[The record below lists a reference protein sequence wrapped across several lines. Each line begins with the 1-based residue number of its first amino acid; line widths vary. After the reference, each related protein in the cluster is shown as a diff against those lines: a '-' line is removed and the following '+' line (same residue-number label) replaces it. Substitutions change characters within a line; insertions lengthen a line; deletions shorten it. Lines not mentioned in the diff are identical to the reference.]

1 MKDKMITEIQS
12 KMAWLLS
19 YRELEELGKVI
30 TAVFSSIELVMAVED
45 SNHNAISN
53 NELLQVFLSAKRL
66 EGCSE
71 KSIKYYEL
79 TIEKMLTT
87 IVHPIRT
94 ITTDQLRNYLSEYQ
108 KKRDSSK
115 VTIDNMRRIFS
126 SFFGW
131 LEDEDYI
138 LKSPVRRIHKI
149 KTDKPIKETFS
160 DESLELLR
168 DSCDEIRDLAMIDLL
183 ASTGMRVGEL
193 VRLNREDINFH
204 ERECVVLGK
213 GGSERVVYFD
223 ARTKIHLLNYLE
235 SRTDRSV
242 ALFVTLGLP
251 NNRLQI
257 GGVETRLREIG
268 KRANLNKVHPHKF
281 RRTLATRAI
290 DKGMPIEQVQHL
302 LGHVKIDTTMHYA
315 MVNQMNV
322 KNSHRKFIG

>member
-1 MKDKMITEIQS
+1 MKDKIITQIQVS
-12 KMAWLLS
+12 MAPMLNS
-19 YRELEELGKVI
+19 EQLEEIRRVLTNVLHGVEVI
-30 TAVFSSIELVMAVED
+30 EKKAPEPTEAKENGGLLDVFIA
-45 SNHNAISN
+45 
-53 NELLQVFLSAKRL
+53 AKRI

-71 KSIKYYEL
+71 KSLKYYDS
-79 TIEKMLTT
+79 TVRQMLGGVGKAVRE
-87 IVHPIRT
+87 IS
-94 ITTDQLRNYLSEYQ
+94 TDDLRGYLANYQ
-108 KKRDSSK
+108 KERGSSK

-138 LKSPVRRIHKI
+138 LKSPVRRIHKV

-160 DESLELLR
+160 DEGLELLR
-168 DSCDEIRDLAMIDLL
+168 DACEEIRDLAMVDLL

-193 VRLNREDINFH
+193 VNLNRGDVNFH

-223 ARTKIHLLNYLE
+223 ARTKIHLLNYLDC
-235 SRTDRSV
+235 RNDNNP
-242 ALFVTLGLP
+242 ALFVSLTLP
-251 NNRLQI
+251 RERLLI

-268 KRANLNKVHPHKF
+268 KRADMQKVHPHKF

-290 DKGMPIEQVQHL
+290 DKGMPIEQVQRL

-315 MVNQMNV
+315 MVNQANV
-322 KNSHRKFIG
+322 KNSHRKYIG